1 MPKRKAS
8 KSKKT
13 GPKKLSTKDVKIL
26 LANLKK
32 IFRVKSK

>member
-1 MPKRKAS
+1 MPKRKSS

-13 GPKKLSTKDVKIL
+13 TKKLSTQNVKLL

>member
-1 MPKRKAS
+1 MPRRKSS
-8 KSKKT
+8 KSKK
-13 GPKKLSTKDVKIL
+13 GPKKLSTQNVKIL